1 MGWHG
6 SRKSHLALHLH
17 SSFVL
22 PENVNWNYGL
32 QLKLKQTGEWVRL
45 HYELWVS
52 WNDSKSR
59 RKSIYCRIFFSWVA
73 IVYPSFISKYILF
86 SLKQNFYILNSKWS
100 PDKVPIDWLW
110 SDWMEKYLALSHDA
124 QALLPLV
131 CTSWPWAKYFPA
143 KSFHLVKYMVVAKLL
158 WRAWLQKQ
166 RI

>member
-1 MGWHG
+1 MNYEFLEMTQRVEGKV
-6 SRKSHLALHLH
+6 STAEYFL
-17 SSFVL
+17 VEL
-22 PENVNWNYGL
+22 P
-32 QLKLKQTGEWVRL
+32 
-45 HYELWVS
+45 
-52 WNDSKSR
+52 
-59 RKSIYCRIFFSWVA
+59 

-131 CTSWPWAKYFPA
+131 CISWPRATYFPA